1 MMVFCAPLRGAGG
14 ACSFFASD
22 IGYMV
27 LRVDPF
33 ERDVG
38 GLMRRRESGTCGERV
53 FCGGESYCL
62 YCPYLR

>member
-1 MMVFCAPLRGAGG
+1 M
-14 ACSFFASD
+14 FFASD

-38 GLMRRRESGTCGERV
+38 GLMRRRESGTCGERL
-53 FCGGESYCL
+53 FCGNKGSCL
-62 YCPYLR
+62 HGAYLR